1 MHADV
6 LIPAQCLAVGSV
18 AMLYAAVGHG
28 GATGYIA
35 LLSLMGLD
43 SATVAT
49 SALILNIVVAGIS
62 FSAYCRAGQFNLK
75 QALPYIVLSLPLAY
89 IGARLPLSKH
99 AVAMLL
105 GVALLFSGLR
115 FFFLPALPKDVE
127 NERVRPP
134 SPVLAAASG
143 GLLGLFSGIV
153 GIGGGVFLS
162 PLIIFKRW
170 ATVKQTA
177 AISAF
182 FIVVNSMSGL
192 LGRAMSASY
201 RIEDVL
207 PLLPLI
213 AVAAPTAVIGSIYGA
228 SRFSS
233 ATLQRLLA
241 VVLLMAAVK
250 LFFV

>member
-1 MHADV
+1 MPAEF
-6 LIPAQCLAVGSV
+6 LMPAQFVAVGSV

-35 LLSLMGLD
+35 LLSLMGMEP
-43 SATVAT
+43 ATVAT
-49 SALILNIVVAGIS
+49 SALMLNILVASIS
-62 FSAYCRAGQFNLK
+62 FLTFCRSGQFNLR

-89 IGARLPLSKH
+89 IGSRLPLSKH
-99 AVAMLL
+99 TVAILL
-105 GVALLFSGLR
+105 GLALLLSALR
-115 FFFLPALPKDVE
+115 FLFLPALPKDE
-127 NERVRPP
+127 EMKLLK
-134 SPVLAAASG
+134 SPAPLTAACCG

-182 FIVVNSMSGL
+182 FIVVNSVSGLIGRSMSGGYKL
-192 LGRAMSASY
+192 EEAMT
-201 RIEDVL
+201 L
-207 PLLPLI
+207 FPLLM
-213 AVAAPTAVIGSIYGA
+213 VAAPAAVIGAIYGA
-228 SRFSS
+228 NRFSS
-233 ATLQRLLA
+233 AVLQKLLA
-241 VVLLMAAVK
+241 AVLLLAAIK